1 VAGDKQIRVIAMR
14 HKRKGIASAVSM
26 ALGFALALSP
36 SAGQALGLGGIKV
49 HSALNEPLNAEI
61 DITSASEKEL
71 KALVITLPSRAEF
84 EAAGVERLAY
94 QSLIQF
100 VVAKRAD
107 GRPYLHLRTDSPIDE
122 PFLHLLLQAEWQ
134 GGKLVREYTALIDPP
149 YQVPGKPAAVEPP
162 ATVEPAAVEP
172 APVPGVPVPEAA
184 PTPVAEAPAVA
195 PPPTEEQIK
204 AEMEAEATGTR
215 TAAAPAPV
223 AAPSPAEP
231 TGTGFVSEP
240 AAPVQAAPAAE
251 APPESARV
259 EALPEPAPTAAP
271 AAMPR
276 EAPVAA
282 RTVPAWSGVGEYHVR
297 EGDTLWEI
305 STKVRSDTPVSV
317 EQVVL
322 ALYRTNRDAFFGNN
336 VNNLKAGKILRV
348 PEREEVESVSSSLA
362 RKEFRAQYDVWQEYK
377 LKLASSGA
385 TVKVATGEPETAVP
399 VAKGEVAPVVK
410 PDARKAA
417 PTTVPAETPAPAAKG
432 APTEELLKIVRSDAE
447 SKKAAPGKQAAE
459 AEAGKDTSGTER
471 QALAD
476 RVTTLEE
483 ALLSKQVEQKEL
495 GEKIGQV
502 RALLKK
508 ESRLIEIERK
518 DVATAPKPAAKEI
531 PVEPVKSEPPK
542 AVIPE
547 PPKAAMPEPV
557 KPVETAPAPA
567 APAPVAPPPEARKKV
582 ARAVA
587 PPPPAER
594 GFFEGLM
601 DDLGEVLLPVI
612 VGVVVLLGGGIAL
625 VYMRR
630 RQKSIAEFEE
640 SILSSEAIS
649 SETPTT
655 SETTSGVQAAPA
667 GDTSFLSDFSQ
678 GGMGN
683 LHTDEVDPIAEAEVY
698 LAYGRDETAEEILK
712 EAMIKNP
719 QREEIKV
726 KLLEIYHQRNDVKAF
741 ETLAEEYYAQ
751 LGGRPSKL
759 WAKAEEMGRKLNPD
773 NPMFRGGGAP
783 GRAAAA
789 TIAPVAAPAF
799 ADTLGSAAAPMA
811 PAAPAAGGI
820 EFDLGTAAPEEP
832 ADTGLE
838 FDLQAGSGGD
848 LSFVDTM
855 KSATPAPAGDM
866 GLEGLDFGK
875 PADNV
880 IDFAPEKPAAV
891 EAGADLSLDWD
902 MGAAGTAAGKEEA
915 VSVAEAP
922 AAAEAVPSQWDETAT
937 KLDLAKA
944 YIDMGDA
951 EGARSILGEVIAEG
965 NDAQKKQAQELAAQL
980 A

>member
-1 VAGDKQIRVIAMR
+1 
-14 HKRKGIASAVSM
+14 M

-36 SAGQALGLGGIKV
+36 AAGHALGLGGLKV

-61 DITSASEKEL
+61 EITSSSEKEL
-71 KALVITLPSRAEF
+71 KGLVVTLPSRAEF
-84 EAAGVERLAY
+84 AAAGVERLPY

-162 ATVEPAAVEP
+162 SAPPASEP
-172 APVPGVPVPEAA
+172 APLEPVPEAVPA
-184 PTPVAEAPAVA
+184 TPAPAAAAPGEV

-204 AEMEAEATGTR
+204 AEMDAEAAGTPVATAP
-215 TAAAPAPV
+215 TAAPSTT
-223 AAPSPAEP
+223 PSPAEP
-231 TGTGFVSEP
+231 SGAGFVPEP
-240 AAPVQAAPAAE
+240 AAPVAPAPMAE
-251 APPESARV
+251 APVEPARV
-259 EALPEPAPTAAP
+259 ETLPEPTLAP
-271 AAMPR
+271 APAVAPMPS
-276 EAPVAA
+276 EVPVAA
-282 RTVPAWSGVGEYHVR
+282 RTVPAWSSLAEYHVR
-297 EGDTLWEI
+297 EGDTLWDI
-305 STKVRSDTPVSV
+305 STKVRSDSQISV

-348 PEREEVESVSSSLA
+348 PEREEVESVTPSLA

-385 TVKVATGEPETAVP
+385 AVTVAGGEPETKVP
-399 VAKGEVAPVVK
+399 VAKGEVAPVAK
-410 PDARKAA
+410 PATPKTAA
-417 PTTVPAETPAPAAKG
+417 PAAPAEVPAPVAKG

-447 SKKAAPGKQAAE
+447 SKKGAPGKQPAE
-459 AEAGKDTSGTER
+459 TEVAKDTAGSER

-518 DVATAPKPAAKEI
+518 DVAAAPTPAAKEI
-531 PVEPVKSEPPK
+531 PVEPVKPEPPK
-542 AVIPE
+542 AVVPE
-547 PPKAAMPEPV
+547 PPKPAELPKAAAPEAV
-557 KPVETAPAPA
+557 KPAETAPA
-567 APAPVAPPPEARKKV
+567 APAPAVTPPAPEAKKA
-582 ARAVA
+582 ARPRPVA
-587 PPPPAER
+587 PPPPER
-594 GFFEGLM
+594 GFIESVM
-601 DDLGEVLLPVI
+601 EDLGEILLPII
-612 VGVVVLLGGGIAL
+612 VGVVVLVGGGIAL

-630 RQKSIAEFEE
+630 RHKSIAEFEE

-655 SETTSGVQAAPA
+655 SETTSGVQAVPA

-783 GRAAAA
+783 ARVAAAGM
-789 TIAPVAAPAF
+789 APAAAPAAPAF

-811 PAAPAAGGI
+811 PAAPAAAPPSI
-820 EFDLGTAAPEEP
+820 EFDLGTPAAEEP
-832 ADTGLE
+832 ADTGIE
-838 FDLQAGSGGD
+838 FDLQSGGGD

-855 KSATPAPAGDM
+855 KSSTPAPAADT

-880 IDFAPEKPAAV
+880 IDFASEKPAA
-891 EAGADLSLDWD
+891 APTGGDLGLDWD
-902 MGAAGTAAGKEEA
+902 MGAAGTGAGKEEA
-915 VSVAEAP
+915 VAVAEAP
-922 AAAEAVPSQWDETAT
+922 AAQEGVPAQWDETAT

-951 EGARSILGEVIAEG
+951 EGARSILNEVITEG
-965 NDAQKKQAQELAAQL
+965 NESQKKQAQELAAQL
-980 A
+980 G